1 MNSMDA
7 SYFNT
12 YVLIFLNFALV
23 MYTAFLWIESRK
35 TRIQNSIPQ
44 ISLIF
49 YPINGIYIGMKILN
63 SGKSDAVGVK
73 IKCLNSNEYIDK
85 NKKYTY
91 SEHLSKIYSYVPV
104 NQEYSY
110 TVGYYQRVKNEM
122 FSFEISFSDISK
134 KHKIKQ
140 VFSIDMKQLEGSL
153 IEKANE
159 KIIANSIKEINESL
173 SKIITNGTDRGLR
186 VYTFSPEYCEIKSLT
201 QELDMIRWQ
210 LDEMNAERRKQHNKD

>member
-1 MNSMDA
+1 MNV
-7 SYFNT
+7 SYLNT
-12 YVLIFLNFALV
+12 YALIFLNFALV
-23 MYTAFLWIESRK
+23 VYTAFLWIESRK

-49 YPINGIYIGMKILN
+49 YPITGRYIGMRILN
-63 SGKSDAVGVK
+63 NGKSDAVDVK
-73 IKCLNSNEYIDK
+73 ITCLNSNEYISK

-110 TVGYYQRVKNEM
+110 TVGYYQVVKKEL

-140 VFSIDMKQLEGSL
+140 IFSIDMNQLKGSL

-159 KIIANSIKEINESL
+159 KIIANSIKGINESL
-173 SKIITNGTDRGLR
+173 SKIITNGIDTGLR
-186 VYTFSPEYCEIKSLT
+186 VYTFPPEYCEIKSLT